1 MVEINKQ
8 IYLVPGANHSLFP
21 YCACLYLKGKDLRL
35 LIDAGMGLA
44 NLAPCLKEGFDLV
57 ILSHCHLDHR
67 LTLSQLPPVPVWCHA
82 METVFLEN
90 RERFLTSVGL
100 LRGGIDMEKLYPEI
114 TIQEFSIQRE
124 LKDGDSVNL
133 GGLSLEIFHTPGHTP
148 GHLSFFIPEAKLVFA
163 ADLTLTAFGPF
174 YGHDFSSINDTI
186 NSIRKLRA
194 LPAQTVITS
203 HSGPFQEN
211 LTERY
216 RAYEKVV
223 YQRDRILLQ
232 RLKQPGTFSDLLRKN
247 LIYSKYREP
256 EPLTQWFERVHLEKH
271 LKRLLEMGMVKE
283 KDGLYKS

>member
-1 MVEINKQ
+1 MIEINKN

-35 LIDAGMGLA
+35 LIDAGMGPA
-44 NLAPCLKEGFDLV
+44 NMTPYLKEGFDLV

-67 LTLSQLPPVPVWCHA
+67 LTLSQFPPIPVWCHE

-100 LRGGIDMEKLYPEI
+100 LRGGIDMEKLYPGI
-114 TIQEFSIQRE
+114 TIQEFSIQRK
-124 LKDGDSVNL
+124 LNDGDSFNL
-133 GGLSLEIFHTPGHTP
+133 GGLSLEVFHTPGHTP
-148 GHLSFFIPEAKLVFA
+148 GHLSFFIPEAKLVFS
-163 ADLTLTAFGPF
+163 ADITLTAFGPF

-186 NSIRKLRA
+186 YSIRKLKA

-203 HSGPFQEN
+203 HSGPYQEN

-216 RAYEKVV
+216 TAYEKVI
-223 YQRDRILLQ
+223 YQRDRGLL
-232 RLKQPGTFSDLLRKN
+232 RHLHQPRAFPDLLGKN

-256 EPLTQWFERVHLEKH
+256 KPLAQWFEQVHLEKH
-271 LKRLLEMGMVKE
+271 LNRLLELGLVKE
-283 KDGLYKS
+283 KDGLYRT